1 MKRNDSD
8 PKTEPQPHQANPPAA
23 ECPAERHGTGSS
35 EEPNTRMAKKS
46 DPRKKPRKV
55 ASKKTDF
62 VPKGYEKLLGELNER
77 TRKPWVR

>member
-1 MKRNDSD
+1 
-8 PKTEPQPHQANPPAA
+8 
-23 ECPAERHGTGSS
+23 
-35 EEPNTRMAKKS
+35 MAKKS

-62 VPKGYEKLLGELNER
+62 VPKGYEKVLGELNER